1 MKFNDIDFSLKNIA
15 IFASSLFVLFLL
27 YATRDILII
36 FIISV
41 LIAYLLNPIVDF
53 FVKLHIPRFL
63 SVLLLVLIL
72 IFFILLLLMGL
83 IPAMVNDIKYI
94 IDHTPQYINN
104 VFAFIEKMLARF
116 NIESSL
122 DFETSKAYITERIG
136 IISKYILNTLSS
148 AALSAAN
155 IVGVLVNIFI
165 VPVLV
170 FFLLVEFPDFKQFT
184 NKVIIRFK
192 LEKTD
197 KGFKAVAIQKV

>member
-27 YATRDILII
+27 NATRDILII

-83 IPAMVNDIKYI
+83 VPAMSIYN
-94 IDHTPQYINN
+94 
-104 VFAFIEKMLARF
+104 
-116 NIESSL
+116 
-122 DFETSKAYITERIG
+122 
-136 IISKYILNTLSS
+136 
-148 AALSAAN
+148 
-155 IVGVLVNIFI
+155 
-165 VPVLV
+165 
-170 FFLLVEFPDFKQFT
+170 
-184 NKVIIRFK
+184 
-192 LEKTD
+192 
-197 KGFKAVAIQKV
+197 